1 MDGGSS
7 VGASTLEEDYL
18 KKTLLG
24 IDTEEKKK
32 SALSKKPGRNGQ
44 TSKTQ
49 SVRP

>member
-24 IDTEEKKK
+24 IDTEEKK